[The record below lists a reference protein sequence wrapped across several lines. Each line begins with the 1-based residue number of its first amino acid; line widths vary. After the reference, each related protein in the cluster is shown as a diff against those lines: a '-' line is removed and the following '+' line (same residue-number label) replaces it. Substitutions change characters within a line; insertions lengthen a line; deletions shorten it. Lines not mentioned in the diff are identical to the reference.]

1 MFKNLKRI
9 AKRLYVKW
17 KLKSRYKWMQQERN
31 STEAETVCLSIC
43 RSLISHPT
51 SKFLIAPISMK
62 RYIKNEQLGLFII
75 LEDRNISVTNHVY
88 HYDVRL
94 SERDWD
100 RICTMYDSKTERI
113 REEYESEIMEQ
124 IQHSLRNIKDKIDKL
139 NQTSQDIPN

>member
-1 MFKNLKRI
+1 MFRGLKRLT
-9 AKRLYVKW
+9 KRFYVKW
-17 KLKSRYKWMQQERN
+17 KLKSRYKWLQEERKN
-31 STEAETVCLSIC
+31 TEAESVCLSIC

-88 HYDVRL
+88 HYDVKL

-100 RICTMYDSKTERI
+100 RICTMYDSKTEKI
-113 REEYESEIMEQ
+113 REEYESEIMRQ
-124 IQHSLRNIKDKIDKL
+124 IQHSLRNIKDKIEKL
-139 NQTSQDIPN
+139 NQTSQDISN